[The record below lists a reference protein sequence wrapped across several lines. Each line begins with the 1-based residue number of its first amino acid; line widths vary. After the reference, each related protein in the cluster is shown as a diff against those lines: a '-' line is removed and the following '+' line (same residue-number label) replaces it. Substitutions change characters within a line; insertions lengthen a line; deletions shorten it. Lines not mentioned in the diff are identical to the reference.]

1 MPQDKLKKRNI
12 DALEPTSERY
22 TLWDTELIG
31 FGLRVS
37 SAGHKVY
44 VIKYR
49 INGRQRWYT
58 IGRHG
63 SPWTPELA
71 RKEAF
76 RLLSEIAHGED
87 PSQKRA
93 FDRAA
98 ITFRELCDLYLAE
111 GVAHKKPSTMKSDIG
126 RVRHHL
132 IPLLGSKRAD
142 SITIGDIERLLIDV
156 TKGKTAPSKPTQ
168 AERKVG
174 SVVHGGPG
182 VAAQCVTLAGTI
194 FAFAVRRGIRPDNP
208 AHGIK
213 KPPVKKMNRFLSEV
227 EIATL
232 ACALD
237 AESVS
242 SGAPYPSA
250 AIKMLLLTG
259 CRKSEILNLRWID
272 VDFEH
277 KCLRLPDSKTGAKI
291 VYLNAPALA
300 ILTELPRV
308 ERNPYVFIGTRNGT
322 ATKAIDKVWARV
334 RAKAGLT
341 DVRIHDLRHSY
352 ASVGAVGGFS
362 LPIIG
367 ALLGHKHAMTT
378 ARYAHLSADP
388 LRAANEAVGG
398 RIAAA
403 MADSRPELPASIE
416 RGHRIL
422 QKLNN
427 SVRATSEEKPL

>member
-1 MPQDKLKKRNI
+1 MPQDKLTKRTI
-12 DALEPTSERY
+12 DALEPAPERF

-31 FGLRVS
+31 FGLRVNS
-37 SAGHKVY
+37 VGQKVY

-49 INGRQRWYT
+49 FNGRQRWYT

-76 RLLSEIAHGED
+76 RLLGEVAQGQD
-87 PSQKRA
+87 PSEKRSL
-93 FDRAA
+93 DRVAM
-98 ITFRELCDLYLAE
+98 TFRELCGLYLAE
-111 GVAHKKPSTMKSDIG
+111 GVAHKKPSTIRSDMG
-126 RVRHHL
+126 RIKHHL

-142 SITIGDIERLLIDV
+142 AITIGDVERLLIDIA
-156 TKGKTAPSKPTQ
+156 KGKTAPSKPSQ
-168 AERKVG
+168 ERRTAG
-174 SVVHGGPG
+174 SVVHGGAG

-194 FAFAVRRGIRPDNP
+194 FAFAIRRGIRADNP

-213 KPPVKKMNRFLSEV
+213 KPPVMKMNRFLSEV
-227 EIATL
+227 EIAKL
-232 ACALD
+232 ASALD
-237 AESVS
+237 AESAS
-242 SGAPYPSA
+242 SGAIYPSA
-250 AIKMLLLTG
+250 AIKTLLLTG
-259 CRKSEILNLRWID
+259 CRKSEILNLRWVDI
-272 VDFEH
+272 DFEH
-277 KCLRLPDSKTGAKI
+277 RCLRLPDSKTGAKV

-300 ILTELPRV
+300 ILTELSRV
-308 ERNPYVFIGTRNGT
+308 ERNPYVFVGTREGA
-322 ATKAIDKVWARV
+322 ATKAVDKVWGRV

-341 DVRIHDLRHSY
+341 HVRIHDLRHSY

-388 LRAANEAVGG
+388 LRAANEAVGR

-403 MADSRPELPASIE
+403 MADSRPELSASID
-416 RGHRIL
+416 RGRRTP
-422 QKLNN
+422 N
-427 SVRATSEEKPL
+427 

>member
-1 MPQDKLKKRNI
+1 MNP
-12 DALEPTSERY
+12 
-22 TLWDTELIG
+22 
-31 FGLRVS
+31 
-37 SAGHKVY
+37 AGQKVF

-49 INGRQRWYT
+49 TNGRQRWYT

-76 RLLSEIAHGED
+76 RLLGEIAHGDD
-87 PSQKRA
+87 PSEKRA
-93 FDRAA
+93 LSRAA
-98 ITFRELCDLYLAE
+98 MTFGELCDLYLAE
-111 GVAHKKPSTMKSDIG
+111 GVAHKKPSTLKSDIG
-126 RVRHHL
+126 RIKHHL
-132 IPLLGSKRAD
+132 VPLLGSKRAD
-142 SITIGDIERLLIDV
+142 AITIGDIERLLIDV
-156 TKGKTAPSKPTQ
+156 AKGKTAPSKLTK
-168 AERKVG
+168 AERKAG

-194 FAFAVRRGIRPDNP
+194 FAFAIRRGVRADNP

-213 KPPVKKMNRFLSEV
+213 KPAVKKMNRFLSEV
-227 EIATL
+227 EIARL
-232 ACALD
+232 ASALD
-237 AESVS
+237 AESAS
-242 SGAPYPSA
+242 SGTPYPAA
-250 AIKMLLLTG
+250 AIKVLLLTG

-277 KCLRLPDSKTGAKI
+277 KCLRLLDSKTGAKI

-308 ERNPYVFIGTRNGT
+308 ERNPYVFIGTHEGA

-334 RAKAGLT
+334 RTKAGLT
-341 DVRIHDLRHSY
+341 EVRIHDLRHSY

-367 ALLGHKHAMTT
+367 ALLGHRHAMTT

-398 RIAAA
+398 RIASA

-416 RGHRIL
+416 RGHKAL
-422 QKLNN
+422 
-427 SVRATSEEKPL
+427 

>member
-1 MPQDKLKKRNI
+1 MPKDKLTKRTI
-12 DALEPTSERY
+12 EALGPAAQRF

-31 FGLRVS
+31 FGLRVN
-37 SAGHKVY
+37 SAGQKVY

-49 INGRQRWYT
+49 FSGRQRWYT

-71 RKEAF
+71 RKEAY
-76 RLLSEIAHGED
+76 RLLGEVAHGRD
-87 PSQKRA
+87 PSEKRSI
-93 FDRAA
+93 DRAA
-98 ITFRELCDLYLAE
+98 MTFRELCDLYLSE
-111 GVAHKKPSTMKSDIG
+111 GVAHKKPSTIKSDIG
-126 RVRHHL
+126 RINHHL
-132 IPLLGSKRAD
+132 IPLLGSTRAD
-142 SITIGDIERLLIDV
+142 AITVGDIERLLIDV
-156 TKGKTAPSKPTQ
+156 AKGKTAPSKPKKDKRR
-168 AERKVG
+168 AG

-182 VAAQCVTLAGTI
+182 VAAQCVTLAGAI
-194 FAFAVRRGIRPDNP
+194 FAFANRRGIRADNP
-208 AHGIK
+208 AHRIK

-227 EIATL
+227 EIAKV
-232 ACALD
+232 AGALD
-237 AESVS
+237 GESLS
-242 SGAPYPSA
+242 SGTPYPSA

-259 CRKSEILNLRWID
+259 CRKSEILDLRWRH

-300 ILTELPRV
+300 ILTELPRIAN
-308 ERNPYVFIGTRNGT
+308 NPHVFVGTREGA

-334 RAKAGLT
+334 RTKAGLS
-341 DVRIHDLRHSY
+341 DIRIHDLRHSY
-352 ASVGAVGGFS
+352 ASVGAVGGLS

-388 LRAANEAVGG
+388 IRAANEAVGE

-403 MADSRPELPASIE
+403 MANSDRNLPAPVE
-416 RGHRIL
+416 RG
-422 QKLNN
+422 
-427 SVRATSEEKPL
+427 VRPFKRGTL